1 MSCFHIFIESLYI
14 LSLLITFA
22 YIIDS
27 HYHIY
32 PPFSQKNHSYVIYQF
47 LSFLVA
53 VIGRGDREAVVSSL
67 VKHADHLKTP
77 YRCLYC
83 LFHPHPSESPE
94 AMANAVLIECQF
106 LAMQFVFFK
115 PVTAIL
121 NFILELIGANSDFT
135 SHKWAYFYSPKFVVM
150 LIVNVSVFL
159 AFSGLLKFYHAVSE
173 ELAWCQP
180 FAKFMTIKGVVF
192 MTFWQSLLIGII
204 FHASTDNSSSGN
216 NNNNNNDD
224 SIDSDTAGDS
234 SSTVSASYIQ
244 HVLICMEMLLFSA
257 VHFCVFPAEEWEDGY
272 KAEYYKHTAGFGFK
286 DFASDVNMIIDS
298 GKRSMQARRDKK
310 EQADGAAS
318 LSSTAIE
325 ESTNGLSKT
334 ANYDSMDE
342 TPPES
347 RDLV

>member
-1 MSCFHIFIESLYI
+1 MLSISLFESLYI
-14 LSLLITFA
+14 LVSYHLAILSTF
-22 YIIDS
+22 II
-27 HYHIY
+27 HIA
-32 PPFSQKNHSYVIYQF
+32 PSSNHSYVIYQF

-53 VIGRGDREAVVSSL
+53 VIGRGDREAVISSL

-83 LFHPHPSESPE
+83 LFHPHPAESNE

-115 PVTAIL
+115 PVTAIV
-121 NFILELIGANSDFT
+121 NFVLEIVGVNGDFST
-135 SHKWAYFYSPKFVVM
+135 NKWAYFYSPKFFVM
-150 LIVNVSVFL
+150 LVVNVSVFL

-204 FHASTDNSSSGN
+204 FHASYDNSSGD
-216 NNNNNNDD
+216 NNDD
-224 SIDSDTAGDS
+224 SIDSDTGS

-310 EQADGAAS
+310 EVDGAAA
-318 LSSTAIE
+318 LSSTTME
-325 ESTNGLSKT
+325 ESTNGSSKT

-342 TPPES
+342 TLPES
-347 RDLV
+347 RDIV